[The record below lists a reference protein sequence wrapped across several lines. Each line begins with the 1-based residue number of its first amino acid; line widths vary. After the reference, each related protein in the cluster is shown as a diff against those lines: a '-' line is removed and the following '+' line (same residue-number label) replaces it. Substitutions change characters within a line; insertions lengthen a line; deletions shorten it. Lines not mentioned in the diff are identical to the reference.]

1 MVGQIVLRAVGRWV
15 DELACSTLENMFKRR
30 LFACLLRNDYSEVSS
45 VHSGE
50 WMNRLTNDAVV
61 TANGLVRIICANA
74 ISEVLD
80 TLIEQA
86 VVRLK
91 ERIAEAEKA

>member
-1 MVGQIVLRAVGRWV
+1 MANFLAKLFKIDGIKVKAAEYVDAAVQFV
-15 DELACSTLENMFKRR
+15 EEASTSEKGVEKKRMAIDWI
-30 LFACLLRNDYSEVSS
+30 LDKL
-45 VHSGE
+45 HI
-50 WMNRLTNDAVV
+50 
-61 TANGLVRIICANA
+61 NGLVRLICANA

-91 ERIAEAEKA
+91 KRIAEAEKA